1 MVDKEK
7 QIQEGH
13 KAKELLENPM
23 VSNALN
29 NILNEGYQSWIS
41 TEASDSKARETLYH
55 QQIAALKF
63 KQVLINTI
71 ENGTIISEQIKTGA
85 K

>member
-1 MVDKEK
+1 MVDKDK
-7 QIQEGH
+7 QIQEGQR
-13 KAKELLENPM
+13 AKELLENPM

-29 NILNEGYQSWIS
+29 NILNDGYQSWIS

-71 ENGTIISEQIKTGA
+71 ENGVILEQENKQGV